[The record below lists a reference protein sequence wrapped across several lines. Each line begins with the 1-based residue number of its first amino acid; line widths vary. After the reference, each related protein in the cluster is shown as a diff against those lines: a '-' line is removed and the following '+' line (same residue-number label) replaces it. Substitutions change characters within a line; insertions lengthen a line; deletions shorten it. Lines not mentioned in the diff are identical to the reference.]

1 MKNSDCMIIYITM
14 HDGDLDGFNDDYFK
28 VIRCDVMVFFS
39 CDLNAIYNVVIYNI
53 LHILYGL
60 LKLL

>member
-1 MKNSDCMIIYITM
+1 MIIYITM